1 MKMDLCS
8 TARLGAAL
16 VVFSVV
22 AGCAS
27 NGNVLGD
34 RIVDG
39 ICRTSTSH
47 DTFEELFW
55 GPVRRFPADFDERQ
69 STVFGTNEWV
79 RVESYPDGT
88 PRRVTSGAVKSDG
101 LPDDIT
107 TAAVEYD
114 FFGNVLMRYSLHD
127 LAERKAGIEPDFAK
141 SRYWMD
147 FRRVIRVESRLALDY
162 SYSLYYYQESSS
174 CLKVGVWALDRK
186 KHSMDKLVLNI
197 RLVDGCAVPDDAELH
212 SQLGG
217 LLEFRDISVDED
229 GNIFLKLQ
237 MKASGE
243 TVDLNPCIKTNRK

>member
-1 MKMDLCS
+1 MKMDFCS
-8 TARLGAAL
+8 TVRLGAAI

-34 RIVDG
+34 RLVDG
-39 ICRTSTSH
+39 ICRTSTAH

-55 GPVRRFPADFDERQ
+55 GPVRRFPADSDERQ
-69 STVFGTNEWV
+69 CTVFGTNKWV
-79 RVESYPDGT
+79 RAESYPDGT
-88 PRRVTSGAVKSDG
+88 PCRVTSGAVKSDG

-114 FFGNVLMRYSLHD
+114 FFGNVLMRYSLYD
-127 LAERKAGIEPDFAK
+127 LAERKASVEPDFAK
-141 SRYWMD
+141 SRYWMA
-147 FRRVIRVESRLALDY
+147 FRRVIRVQSCLAMDY

-186 KHSMDKLVLNI
+186 KRSMDKLVLNI
-197 RLVDGCAVPDDAELH
+197 RLVDGCAVPSAELH
-212 SQLGG
+212 SQLGCILG
-217 LLEFRDISVDED
+217 FRDISVDED

-243 TVDLNPCIKTNRK
+243 TVDLDPCIKANSK

>member
-1 MKMDLCS
+1 MKMCS
-8 TARLGAAL
+8 TVRLGAAI

-27 NGNVLGD
+27 NDNVLGD

-69 STVFGTNEWV
+69 CTVFGTNKWV

-114 FFGNVLMRYSLHD
+114 FFGNVLMRYSLYD
-127 LAERKAGIEPDFAK
+127 LAERKASIEPDFAK
-141 SRYWMD
+141 SRYWKD
-147 FRRVIRVESRLALDY
+147 SRRVIRVGSRLALDY

-174 CLKVGVWALDRK
+174 CLKVGIWALDRK
-186 KHSMDKLVLNI
+186 KRSMDKLVLNI
-197 RLVDGCAVPDDAELH
+197 RLVDGCAVTVADLH
-212 SQLGG
+212 SQLGC

-243 TVDLNPCIKTNRK
+243 IVDLNPCIKANSK

>member
-1 MKMDLCS
+1 MKMCS
-8 TARLGAAL
+8 TVRLGAAI
-16 VVFSVV
+16 VVCSVV

-39 ICRTSTSH
+39 ICRTSTAH

-55 GPVRRFPADFDERQ
+55 GPVRRFPADSDERQ
-69 STVFGTNEWV
+69 CTVFGTNKWV

-88 PRRVTSGAVKSDG
+88 PCRVTSGAVKSDG

-114 FFGNVLMRYSLHD
+114 FFGNVLMRYSLYD
-127 LAERKAGIEPDFAK
+127 LAERKASIEPDFAK

-147 FRRVIRVESRLALDY
+147 SRRVIRVQSSLA
-162 SYSLYYYQESSS
+162 
-174 CLKVGVWALDRK
+174 
-186 KHSMDKLVLNI
+186 
-197 RLVDGCAVPDDAELH
+197 
-212 SQLGG
+212 
-217 LLEFRDISVDED
+217 ED

-243 TVDLNPCIKTNRK
+243 IVDLNPCIQANSK

>member
-1 MKMDLCS
+1 MKMCS
-8 TARLGAAL
+8 TVRLGAAI

-27 NGNVLGD
+27 NDNVLGD

-55 GPVRRFPADFDERQ
+55 GSVRRFPADFDERQ
-69 STVFGTNEWV
+69 CTVFGTNKWV

-114 FFGNVLMRYSLHD
+114 FFGNVLMRYSLYD
-127 LAERKAGIEPDFAK
+127 LAERKASIEPDFAK

-147 FRRVIRVESRLALDY
+147 SRRVIRVQSSLALDY

-174 CLKVGVWALDRK
+174 CLKVGIWALDRK
-186 KHSMDKLVLNI
+186 KRSMDKLVLNI
-197 RLVDGCAVPDDAELH
+197 RLADGCAVPDGAELH

>member
-1 MKMDLCS
+1 MKMCS

-69 STVFGTNEWV
+69 CTVFGTNEWV

-114 FFGNVLMRYSLHD
+114 FFGNVLMRYSLYD
-127 LAERKAGIEPDFAK
+127 LAERKAGIEPDFTK

-174 CLKVGVWALDRK
+174 CLKVGIWALDRK
-186 KHSMDKLVLNI
+186 KRSMDKLVLNI
-197 RLVDGCAVPDDAELH
+197 RLVDGCAVPDGAELH

-229 GNIFLKLQ
+229 GNIVLKLQ

-243 TVDLNPCIKTNRK
+243 IVDLNPCIKANSK

>member
-1 MKMDLCS
+1 MKMCS
-8 TARLGAAL
+8 TVRLGAAI

-69 STVFGTNEWV
+69 CTVFGTNKWV

-114 FFGNVLMRYSLHD
+114 FFGNVLMRYSLYD
-127 LAERKAGIEPDFAK
+127 LAERKAGIEPDFTK

-147 FRRVIRVESRLALDY
+147 SRRVIRVESRLALDY

-186 KHSMDKLVLNI
+186 KRSMDKLVLNI
-197 RLVDGCAVPDDAELH
+197 RLVDGCAVPDGAELH

-229 GNIFLKLQ
+229 GNIVLKLQ

-243 TVDLNPCIKTNRK
+243 TVDLNSCIKTNRK

>member
-1 MKMDLCS
+1 MKMCS
-8 TARLGAAL
+8 TVRLGAAI

-47 DTFEELFW
+47 DTFEELLW

-69 STVFGTNEWV
+69 CTVFGTNEWV

-114 FFGNVLMRYSLHD
+114 FFGNVLMRYSLYD
-127 LAERKAGIEPDFAK
+127 LAERKASIEPDFAK

-147 FRRVIRVESRLALDY
+147 SRRVIRVESRLALDY
-162 SYSLYYYQESSS
+162 SYSLYYYQESS

-186 KHSMDKLVLNI
+186 KRSMDKLVLSI
-197 RLVDGCAVPDDAELH
+197 RLVDGCAVPIAEQH
-212 SQLGG
+212 SQLGC

>member
-1 MKMDLCS
+1 MDLCS

-16 VVFSVV
+16 IVFSVV

-27 NGNVLGD
+27 NGNVLGG
-34 RIVDG
+34 RLVDG

-69 STVFGTNEWV
+69 CTVFGTNKWV

-114 FFGNVLMRYSLHD
+114 FFGNVLMRYSLYD

-147 FRRVIRVESRLALDY
+147 SRRVIRVESRLALDY

-186 KHSMDKLVLNI
+186 KRSMDKLVLNI

>member
-1 MKMDLCS
+1 MKMCS
-8 TARLGAAL
+8 TVRLGAAI

-69 STVFGTNEWV
+69 CTVFGTNKWV

-88 PRRVTSGAVKSDG
+88 PCRVTSGAVKSDG

-114 FFGNVLMRYSLHD
+114 FFGNVLMRYSLYD
-127 LAERKAGIEPDFAK
+127 LAERKASVEPDFAK

-147 FRRVIRVESRLALDY
+147 FRRVIRVQSCLAMDY

-186 KHSMDKLVLNI
+186 KRSMDKLVLNI
-197 RLVDGCAVPDDAELH
+197 RLVDGCAVPSAELH
-212 SQLGG
+212 SQLGCILG
-217 LLEFRDISVDED
+217 FRDISVDED

-243 TVDLNPCIKTNRK
+243 IVDLNPCIKANSK

>member
-1 MKMDLCS
+1 MDLCS

-16 VVFSVV
+16 IVFSVV

-69 STVFGTNEWV
+69 CTVFGTNKWV

-114 FFGNVLMRYSLHD
+114 FFGNVLMRYSLYD
-127 LAERKAGIEPDFAK
+127 LAERKASIEPDFAK

-147 FRRVIRVESRLALDY
+147 SRRVIRVESRLALDY

-174 CLKVGVWALDRK
+174 CLKVGVWALDREK
-186 KHSMDKLVLNI
+186 RSMDKLVLNI
-197 RLVDGCAVPDDAELH
+197 RLVDGCAVPDGAELH

-243 TVDLNPCIKTNRK
+243 TVDLNPFIQANNK

>member
-1 MKMDLCS
+1 MKMCS
-8 TARLGAAL
+8 TVRLGAAI

-55 GPVRRFPADFDERQ
+55 GPVRRFPADCDERQ
-69 STVFGTNEWV
+69 CTVFGTNKWV

-114 FFGNVLMRYSLHD
+114 FFGNVLMRYSLYD
-127 LAERKAGIEPDFAK
+127 LAERKASIEPDFAK

-147 FRRVIRVESRLALDY
+147 SRRVIRVQSSLALDY
-162 SYSLYYYQESSS
+162 S
-174 CLKVGVWALDRK
+174 
-186 KHSMDKLVLNI
+186 
-197 RLVDGCAVPDDAELH
+197 
-212 SQLGG
+212 
-217 LLEFRDISVDED
+217 
-229 GNIFLKLQ
+229 
-237 MKASGE
+237 
-243 TVDLNPCIKTNRK
+243 

>member
-1 MKMDLCS
+1 MKMCS
-8 TARLGAAL
+8 TVRLGAAI

-27 NGNVLGD
+27 NDNVLGD

-47 DTFEELFW
+47 DTLEELFW

-69 STVFGTNEWV
+69 CTVFGTNKWV

-114 FFGNVLMRYSLHD
+114 FFGNVLMRYSLYD

-147 FRRVIRVESRLALDY
+147 FRRVIPVESRRALDY

-186 KHSMDKLVLNI
+186 KRSMDKLVLNI
-197 RLVDGCAVPDDAELH
+197 RLVDGCAVPDGAELH

-229 GNIFLKLQ
+229 GNIFLKLR

>member
-1 MKMDLCS
+1 MKMCS
-8 TARLGAAL
+8 TVRLGAAI
-16 VVFSVV
+16 VAFSVV

-69 STVFGTNEWV
+69 CTVFGTNKWV

-114 FFGNVLMRYSLHD
+114 FFGNVLMRYSLYD
-127 LAERKAGIEPDFAK
+127 LAERKASVEPDFTK

-186 KHSMDKLVLNI
+186 KRSMDKLVLNI
-197 RLVDGCAVPDDAELH
+197 RLVDGCAVPDGAELH
-212 SQLGG
+212 SLLGG

-243 TVDLNPCIKTNRK
+243 TVDLNPCIKANSK

>member
-1 MKMDLCS
+1 MKMCS
-8 TARLGAAL
+8 TVRLGAAI

-27 NGNVLGD
+27 NDNVLGD

-69 STVFGTNEWV
+69 CTVFGTNKWV

-88 PRRVTSGAVKSDG
+88 PCRVTSGAVKSDG

-114 FFGNVLMRYSLHD
+114 FFGNVLMRYSLYD
-127 LAERKAGIEPDFAK
+127 LAERKASIEPDFAK
-141 SRYWMD
+141 SRYWKD
-147 FRRVIRVESRLALDY
+147 SRRVIRVQSSLALDY

-174 CLKVGVWALDRK
+174 CRKVGVWALDRK
-186 KHSMDKLVLNI
+186 KRSMDKLVLSI
-197 RLVDGCAVPDDAELH
+197 RLVDGCAVTVAEQH
-212 SQLGG
+212 SQLGC
-217 LLEFRDISVDED
+217 LLEFRDISVAED

-237 MKASGE
+237 MKASGG
-243 TVDLNPCIKTNRK
+243 TVDLNPCIQANSK

>member
-1 MKMDLCS
+1 MKMCS
-8 TARLGAAL
+8 TVRLGAAI

-69 STVFGTNEWV
+69 STVFGTNKWV

-88 PRRVTSGAVKSDG
+88 PCRVTRGSVRPDG

-114 FFGNVLMRYSLHD
+114 FFGNVFMRYSLHD
-127 LAERKAGIEPDFAK
+127 LAERKAGIEPDFTK

-186 KHSMDKLVLNI
+186 KRSMDKLVLNI
-197 RLVDGCAVPDDAELH
+197 RLVDGCAVPDGAELH

-229 GNIFLKLQ
+229 GNIILKLQ

>member
-1 MKMDLCS
+1 MKMCS
-8 TARLGAAL
+8 TVRLGAAI

-47 DTFEELFW
+47 DTVEELFW
-55 GPVRRFPADFDERQ
+55 GPVRRFPADCDERQ
-69 STVFGTNEWV
+69 CTVFGTNKWV

-114 FFGNVLMRYSLHD
+114 FFGNVLMRYSLYD
-127 LAERKAGIEPDFAK
+127 LAERKASVEPDFAK
-141 SRYWMD
+141 SRYWKD
-147 FRRVIRVESRLALDY
+147 SRRVIRVESRLALDY
-162 SYSLYYYQESSS
+162 SYSLYYYQESS
-174 CLKVGVWALDRK
+174 CLKVGVWALDREK
-186 KHSMDKLVLNI
+186 RSMDKLVLNI
-197 RLVDGCAVPDDAELH
+197 RLVDGCAVPSAELH
-212 SQLGG
+212 SQLGCILG
-217 LLEFRDISVDED
+217 FRDISVDED

>member
-1 MKMDLCS
+1 MKMCS
-8 TARLGAAL
+8 TVRLGAAI

-27 NGNVLGD
+27 NGNVLDD

-69 STVFGTNEWV
+69 CTVFGTNKWV

-114 FFGNVLMRYSLHD
+114 FFGDVLMRYSLYD
-127 LAERKAGIEPDFAK
+127 LAERKAGIEPDFIK

-147 FRRVIRVESRLALDY
+147 SRRVIRVESRLALDY

-186 KHSMDKLVLNI
+186 KRSMDKLVLNI
-197 RLVDGCAVPDDAELH
+197 RLVDGCAVPDGAELH

-229 GNIFLKLQ
+229 GNIVLKLQ

-243 TVDLNPCIKTNRK
+243 TVGLNLCIKTNRK

>member
-1 MKMDLCS
+1 MKMCS
-8 TARLGAAL
+8 TVRLGAAI

-69 STVFGTNEWV
+69 CTVFGTNKWV

-114 FFGNVLMRYSLHD
+114 FFGNVLMRYSLYD
-127 LAERKAGIEPDFAK
+127 LAERKAGIEPDFTK

-147 FRRVIRVESRLALDY
+147 SRRVIRVESRLALD
-162 SYSLYYYQESSS
+162 
-174 CLKVGVWALDRK
+174 
-186 KHSMDKLVLNI
+186 
-197 RLVDGCAVPDDAELH
+197 
-212 SQLGG
+212 
-217 LLEFRDISVDED
+217 
-229 GNIFLKLQ
+229 
-237 MKASGE
+237 
-243 TVDLNPCIKTNRK
+243 

>member
-1 MKMDLCS
+1 MKMCS
-8 TARLGAAL
+8 TVRLGAAI

-55 GPVRRFPADFDERQ
+55 GPVRRFPADCDERQ
-69 STVFGTNEWV
+69 CTVFGTNKWV

-88 PRRVTSGAVKSDG
+88 PCRVTSGAVKSDG

-114 FFGNVLMRYSLHD
+114 FFGNVLMRYSLYD
-127 LAERKAGIEPDFAK
+127 LAERKASIEPDFAK

-174 CLKVGVWALDRK
+174 
-186 KHSMDKLVLNI
+186 
-197 RLVDGCAVPDDAELH
+197 
-212 SQLGG
+212 
-217 LLEFRDISVDED
+217 
-229 GNIFLKLQ
+229 
-237 MKASGE
+237 
-243 TVDLNPCIKTNRK
+243 

>member
-1 MKMDLCS
+1 MKMCS
-8 TARLGAAL
+8 TVRLGAAI

-69 STVFGTNEWV
+69 CTVFGTNKWV

-88 PRRVTSGAVKSDG
+88 PCRVTSGAVKSDG

-114 FFGNVLMRYSLHD
+114 FFGNVLMRYSLYD
-127 LAERKAGIEPDFAK
+127 LAERKASIEPDFAK

-147 FRRVIRVESRLALDY
+147 SRRVIRVRSSLALDY

-174 CLKVGVWALDRK
+174 CLKVGIWALDRK
-186 KHSMDKLVLNI
+186 KRSMDKLVLNI
-197 RLVDGCAVPDDAELH
+197 RLVDGCAVTVADLH
-212 SQLGG
+212 SQLGC

-229 GNIFLKLQ
+229 GNIVLKLQ

-243 TVDLNPCIKTNRK
+243 IVDLNPCIKANSK

>member
-1 MKMDLCS
+1 MKMCS
-8 TARLGAAL
+8 TVRLGAAI

-47 DTFEELFW
+47 DTFKELFW

-69 STVFGTNEWV
+69 CTVFGTNKWV

-101 LPDDIT
+101 VPDDIT

-114 FFGNVLMRYSLHD
+114 FFGNVLMRYSLYD
-127 LAERKAGIEPDFAK
+127 LAERKASIEPDFAK
-141 SRYWMD
+141 SRYWMGP
-147 FRRVIRVESRLALDY
+147 RRVIRVQSSLALDY

-186 KHSMDKLVLNI
+186 KRSMDKLVLNI
-197 RLVDGCAVPDDAELH
+197 RLVDGCAVHSADQH
-212 SQLGG
+212 SQLGC
-217 LLEFRDISVDED
+217 LLEFRDKEKWGLSLRE
-229 GNIFLKLQ
+229 KL
-237 MKASGE
+237 
-243 TVDLNPCIKTNRK
+243 DLVADAKSPQDVI

>member
-1 MKMDLCS
+1 MNMCS
-8 TARLGAAL
+8 TVRLGAAI
-16 VVFSVV
+16 VVFSVL

-27 NGNVLGD
+27 NDNVLGD

-69 STVFGTNEWV
+69 CTVFGTNKWV

-88 PRRVTSGAVKSDG
+88 PCRVTSGAVKSDG

-114 FFGNVLMRYSLHD
+114 FFGNVLMRYSLYD
-127 LAERKAGIEPDFAK
+127 LAERKASIEPDFAK

-174 CLKVGVWALDRK
+174 CLKVGIWALDRK
-186 KHSMDKLVLNI
+186 KSSMDKLVLNI
-197 RLVDGCAVPDDAELH
+197 RLVDGCAVPDGAELH

-217 LLEFRDISVDED
+217 LLGFRDISVDED

>member
-1 MKMDLCS
+1 MKMCS
-8 TARLGAAL
+8 TVRLGAAL

-69 STVFGTNEWV
+69 STVFGTNKWV

-88 PRRVTSGAVKSDG
+88 PCRVTSGAVKSDG

-114 FFGNVLMRYSLHD
+114 FFGNVLMRYSLYD
-127 LAERKAGIEPDFAK
+127 LAERKAGIEPDFTK
-141 SRYWMD
+141 SHYWMD

-174 CLKVGVWALDRK
+174 CLKVGVWALDREK
-186 KHSMDKLVLNI
+186 RSMDKLVLNI

-229 GNIFLKLQ
+229 GNIVLKLQ

-243 TVDLNPCIKTNRK
+243 TVDLNPCIKANSK

>member
-1 MKMDLCS
+1 MKMCS
-8 TARLGAAL
+8 TVRLGAAI

-69 STVFGTNEWV
+69 CTVFGTNKWV

-114 FFGNVLMRYSLHD
+114 FFGNVLMQYSLHD
-127 LAERKAGIEPDFAK
+127 LAERKAGIEPDFTK

-186 KHSMDKLVLNI
+186 KRSMDKLVLNI
-197 RLVDGCAVPDDAELH
+197 RLDDGCAVTVAEQH
-212 SQLGG
+212 SQLGC

>member
-1 MKMDLCS
+1 MKMCS
-8 TARLGAAL
+8 TVRLGAAI

-69 STVFGTNEWV
+69 CTVFGTNKWV

-114 FFGNVLMRYSLHD
+114 FFGNVLMRYSLYD
-127 LAERKAGIEPDFAK
+127 LAERKAGIEPDFTK

-147 FRRVIRVESRLALDY
+147 SRRVIRVESRLALDY
-162 SYSLYYYQESSS
+162 SYSFYYYQESSS

-186 KHSMDKLVLNI
+186 KRSMDKLVLNI
-197 RLVDGCAVPDDAELH
+197 RLVDGCAVPDGAELH

-229 GNIFLKLQ
+229 GNIVLKLQ

>member
-1 MKMDLCS
+1 MKMCS
-8 TARLGAAL
+8 TVRLGAAI

-69 STVFGTNEWV
+69 CTVFGTNKWV

-114 FFGNVLMRYSLHD
+114 FFGNVLMRYSLYD
-127 LAERKAGIEPDFAK
+127 LAERKASVEPDFTK

-186 KHSMDKLVLNI
+186 KRSMDKLVLNI
-197 RLVDGCAVPDDAELH
+197 RLVDGCAVPDGAELH
-212 SQLGG
+212 SQLGC

-243 TVDLNPCIKTNRK
+243 TVDLNPCIKANSK

>member
-1 MKMDLCS
+1 MKMCS
-8 TARLGAAL
+8 TVRLGAAI

-55 GPVRRFPADFDERQ
+55 GPVRRFPADCDERQ
-69 STVFGTNEWV
+69 CTVFGTNKWV

-88 PRRVTSGAVKSDG
+88 PCRVTSGAVKSDG

-114 FFGNVLMRYSLHD
+114 FFGNVLMRYSLYD
-127 LAERKAGIEPDFAK
+127 LAERKASIEPDFAK
-141 SRYWMD
+141 SRYWMMD
-147 FRRVIRVESRLALDY
+147 SRRVIRVESRLALDY

-186 KHSMDKLVLNI
+186 KRSMDKLVLNI
-197 RLVDGCAVPDDAELH
+197 RLVDGCAVPSAELH
-212 SQLGG
+212 SQLGCILG
-217 LLEFRDISVDED
+217 FRDISVDED

-243 TVDLNPCIKTNRK
+243 TVDLNPFIQANGK

>member
-1 MKMDLCS
+1 MKMCS
-8 TARLGAAL
+8 TVRLGAAI

-27 NGNVLGD
+27 NDNVLGD

-69 STVFGTNEWV
+69 CTVFGTNKWV

-114 FFGNVLMRYSLHD
+114 FFGNVLMRYSLYD
-127 LAERKAGIEPDFAK
+127 LAERKASIEPDFAK
-141 SRYWMD
+141 SRYWKD
-147 FRRVIRVESRLALDY
+147 SRRVIRVESRLALDY

-174 CLKVGVWALDRK
+174 CLKVGIWALDRK
-186 KHSMDKLVLNI
+186 KRSMDKLVLNI
-197 RLVDGCAVPDDAELH
+197 RLVDGCAVTVADLH
-212 SQLGG
+212 SQLGC

-243 TVDLNPCIKTNRK
+243 IVDLNPCIKANSK

>member
-1 MKMDLCS
+1 MKMCS
-8 TARLGAAL
+8 TVRLGAAI

-34 RIVDG
+34 RIADG

-69 STVFGTNEWV
+69 CTVFGTNKWV

-88 PRRVTSGAVKSDG
+88 PCRVTSGAVKSDG

-127 LAERKAGIEPDFAK
+127 LAERKAGIEPDFTK

-147 FRRVIRVESRLALDY
+147 SRRVIRVESRLALGY

-186 KHSMDKLVLNI
+186 KRSMDKLVLNI
-197 RLVDGCAVPDDAELH
+197 RLVDGCAVPDGAELH

>member
-1 MKMDLCS
+1 MKMYS
-8 TARLGAAL
+8 TVRLGAAI

-27 NGNVLGD
+27 NDNVLGD
-34 RIVDG
+34 RLVDG
-39 ICRTSTSH
+39 ICRTSTAH

-55 GPVRRFPADFDERQ
+55 GSVRRFPADFDERQ
-69 STVFGTNEWV
+69 CTVFGTNKWV

-114 FFGNVLMRYSLHD
+114 FFGNVLMRYSLYD
-127 LAERKAGIEPDFAK
+127 LAERKASIEPDFAK

-147 FRRVIRVESRLALDY
+147 SRRVIRVQSSLALDY

-174 CLKVGVWALDRK
+174 CLKVGIWALDRK
-186 KHSMDKLVLNI
+186 KRSMDKLVLNI

>member
-1 MKMDLCS
+1 MKMCS
-8 TARLGAAL
+8 TVRLGAAI

-55 GPVRRFPADFDERQ
+55 GSVRRFPADFDERQ
-69 STVFGTNEWV
+69 CTVFGTNEWV

-88 PRRVTSGAVKSDG
+88 PRRVTSGAVKPDG

-114 FFGNVLMRYSLHD
+114 FFGNVLMRYSLYD
-127 LAERKAGIEPDFAK
+127 LAERKASIEPDFAK

-147 FRRVIRVESRLALDY
+147 SRRVIRVQSSLALDY

-174 CLKVGVWALDRK
+174 CLKVGIWALDRK
-186 KHSMDKLVLNI
+186 KRSMDKLVLNI
-197 RLVDGCAVPDDAELH
+197 RLADGCAVPDDAELH

-229 GNIFLKLQ
+229 GNIFLRLQ

>member
-1 MKMDLCS
+1 MKMCS
-8 TARLGAAL
+8 TVRLGAAI

-47 DTFEELFW
+47 DTFKELFW

-69 STVFGTNEWV
+69 CTVFGTNKWV

-101 LPDDIT
+101 VPDDIT

-114 FFGNVLMRYSLHD
+114 FFGNVLMRYSLYD
-127 LAERKAGIEPDFAK
+127 LAERKASIEPDFAK
-141 SRYWMD
+141 SRYWMGP
-147 FRRVIRVESRLALDY
+147 RRVIRVQSSLALDY

-186 KHSMDKLVLNI
+186 KRSMDKLVLNI
-197 RLVDGCAVPDDAELH
+197 RLVDGCAVPDGAELH
-212 SQLGG
+212 SQLGC

-243 TVDLNPCIKTNRK
+243 TVDLNPSIQANSK